1 MRRPFVTA
9 AFALSA
15 DACLAQRRGVSPA
28 IYSLDAKIV
37 AHRLRAANDAV
48 LVGIGTVLSDDPM
61 VATRLVK
68 GPTGLRVVL
77 DAKLRLPHGA
87 RLLHAHER
95 RVLIFGG
102 RGAEASRIVALRA
115 LGAHVD
121 TVNKAGRG
129 LEPHAVLES
138 FFSAGLIDYVCLTRS
153 PAKVHEAESVVAG
166 PRTQEGLQ
174 RWQETL
180 GFEAGG
186 DHVGFG
192 RCS

>member
-1 MRRPFVTA
+1 M
-9 AFALSA
+9 
-15 DACLAQRRGVSPA
+15 
-28 IYSLDAKIV
+28 
-37 AHRLRAANDAV
+37 AHHLRAANDAV
-48 LVGIGTVLSDDPM
+48 LVGIGTVLSDDP
-61 VATRLVK
+61 VLATRLVK

-77 DAKLRLPHGA
+77 DANLRMPHGA

-121 TVNKAGRG
+121 TVNEAGRG
-129 LEPHAVLES
+129 LELHAVLERLKVRNVNTVLVEGGARVLES
-138 FFSAGLIDYVCLTRS
+138 FFSAGLVDYVCLTRS
-153 PAKVHEAESVVAG
+153 PGKVHAAESVVAG
-166 PRTQEGLQ
+166 PHTQEGLQ